1 MYIPGNQV
9 PWNQLPR
16 DAVASPGAMA
26 DLPAVFADLVRLE
39 IELWDAVEA
48 RLRADLGV
56 GLGTAQTL
64 AVVAATPECRVHD
77 IVRGL
82 SIPVGGASKTVDR
95 LERTG
100 LVARRPHPSD
110 RRSSVIALTRA
121 GATTHAK
128 AQQLI
133 ATELEARVGGVLS
146 DQALDQLHRAIGKLR
161 VALADGHG
169 TGGLARGRG
178 EPAG

>member
-1 MYIPGNQV
+1 
-9 PWNQLPR
+9 
-16 DAVASPGAMA
+16 MA

-82 SIPVGGASKTVDR
+82 SITVGGASKTVDR

-110 RRSSVIALTRA
+110 RRSSVIALTPA
-121 GATTHAK
+121 GATTHAE
-128 AQQLI
+128 AQRLV
-133 ATELEARVGGVLS
+133 AAELDARIGGVLS
-146 DQALDQLHRAIGKLR
+146 DRAFDQLHRMVARLR
-161 VALADGHG
+161 AALA
-169 TGGLARGRG
+169 
-178 EPAG
+178 PAAEA

>member
-1 MYIPGNQV
+1 
-9 PWNQLPR
+9 
-16 DAVASPGAMA
+16 MA
-26 DLPAVFADLVRLE
+26 DLPALFADLVRLE

-48 RLRADLGV
+48 RLRAELGV

-64 AVVAATPECRVHD
+64 AVVAAVHDCRVHD

-82 SIPVGGASKTVDR
+82 SITVGGASKTVDR
-95 LERTG
+95 LERSG

-128 AQQLI
+128 AQRLI
-133 ATELEARVGGVLS
+133 AAELDARIGDGVLS
-146 DQALDQLHRAIGKLR
+146 DRALDQLHRAIAKLR
-161 VALADGHG
+161 AAVVAPTLRRPRP
-169 TGGLARGRG
+169 TGSHDLS
-178 EPAG
+178 